1 MIKPWTK
8 KSGKVEPSGDSEL
21 EMTGEDNV
29 ASPKSNIK
37 VMAGFPMTSE
47 AGEPSHRIQAV
58 K

>member
-29 ASPKSNIK
+29 ASPKSSIK

-47 AGEPSHRIQAV
+47 RQVSPATAF
-58 K
+58 KL